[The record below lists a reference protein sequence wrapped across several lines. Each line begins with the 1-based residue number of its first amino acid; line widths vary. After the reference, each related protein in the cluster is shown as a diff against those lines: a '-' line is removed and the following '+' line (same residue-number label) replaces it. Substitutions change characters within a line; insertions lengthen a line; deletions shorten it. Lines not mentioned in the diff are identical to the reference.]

1 MTSQAPRPPRPHGI
15 VLAAKDTLPP
25 PDPGLQS
32 ERTSLSW
39 VRLFTATAIALAV
52 MAKLTL
58 MLSPWVTAAYA
69 ILIVIP
75 MGGLALFEQG
85 HVARIRWFEHTEHSV
100 SGAPATGQRDGPV
113 AGQRDGQ
120 RAGQRAGQRDDHT
133 RYRWAPLA
141 AMTALCVVLSLLALA
156 LMVALYVG

>member
-85 HVARIRWFEHTEHSV
+85 HIARIRWFEHTEYSV
-100 SGAPATGQRDGPV
+100 SGAAGTGKRDGP
-113 AGQRDGQ
+113 AAEQRDVERG
-120 RAGQRAGQRDDHT
+120 GHT

>member
-1 MTSQAPRPPRPHGI
+1 MRNIRRPRI

-25 PDPGLQS
+25 PDPGLQA

-39 VRLFTATAIALAV
+39 VRLWTATGVALAL

-69 ILIVIP
+69 LLIIIP

-85 HVARIRWFEHTEHSV
+85 HVARIRWFRHTEF
-100 SGAPATGQRDGPV
+100 A
-113 AGQRDGQ
+113 AGDESRPELREG
-120 RAGQRAGQRDDHT
+120 HIL
-133 RYRWAPLA
+133 YRWLPLA
-141 AMTALCVVLSLLALA
+141 AMTGLCVVLALLALA
-156 LMVALYVG
+156 LMAALYFG

>member
-1 MTSQAPRPPRPHGI
+1 MTSQVPRPPRPHGI

-69 ILIVIP
+69 ILIIIP

-100 SGAPATGQRDGPV
+100 SGAPATGQRDAPATGQLN
-113 AGQRDGQ
+113 GQRDGY
-120 RAGQRAGQRDDHT
+120 T

-141 AMTALCVVLSLLALA
+141 AMTALCVVLSILALA

>member
-100 SGAPATGQRDGPV
+100 SGAPATGQRHGPATGQRDGP
-113 AGQRDGQ
+113 ATGQRDGQ
-120 RAGQRAGQRDDHT
+120 RDGHT

>member
-1 MTSQAPRPPRPHGI
+1 MTSPAPRPPRPHGI

-85 HVARIRWFEHTEHSV
+85 HIARIRWFRHTEFAV
-100 SGAPATGQRDGPV
+100 NGAAEPELHEG
-113 AGQRDGQ
+113 
-120 RAGQRAGQRDDHT
+120 HT

-156 LMVALYVG
+156 LMAALYLS